1 MKQTFYAILFIAALF
16 VIAASVTSC
25 RSTNHFDRM
34 NKHNHRCL
42 VKHGV
47 KHVKSKAINNCPV
60 WVSKNK

>member
-1 MKQTFYAILFIAALF
+1 MKQTLYAILFIAALF
-16 VIAASVTSC
+16 VIAASATSC

-34 NKHNHRCL
+34 NKPHQCL

>member
-1 MKQTFYAILFIAALF
+1 MKQTLYAILFIAALF
-16 VIAASVTSC
+16 VIAASATSC

-34 NKHNHRCL
+34 NKPHRCL